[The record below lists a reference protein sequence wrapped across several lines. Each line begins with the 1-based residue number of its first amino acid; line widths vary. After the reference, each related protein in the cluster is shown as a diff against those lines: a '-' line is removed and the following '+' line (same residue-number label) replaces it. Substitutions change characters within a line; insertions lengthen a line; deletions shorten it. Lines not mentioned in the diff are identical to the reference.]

1 MRKIIERE
9 DEEEKENRSFPVA
22 LFSLQDSSIGT
33 LSGECTCVSKDK
45 KREREKCFFMDFGQ
59 IN

>member
-1 MRKIIERE
+1 MRKIIEWE

-33 LSGECTCVSKDK
+33 LSGECTCVSKGK
-45 KREREKCFFMDFGQ
+45 KRERKVFFFGQ

>member
-33 LSGECTCVSKDK
+33 LSGKCTCVSKGK
-45 KREREKCFFMDFGQ
+45 KRERKVFFYGFWT
-59 IN
+59 N

>member
-33 LSGECTCVSKDK
+33 LSGECTCVSKGK
-45 KREREKCFFMDFGQ
+45 KRERKVFFMDFGQ